1 MSTEE
6 RIRRAE
12 ERYYKR
18 KEQGETY
25 SISRRNTEKI
35 EKHDFSLYKRMILQ
49 ICICF
54 IIYFIFYL
62 VQNTEYFFS
71 EELMQKVKHFLS
83 YDMNLQS
90 IYVQTINW
98 IEDGNEKL
106 KGMINPKQE
115 EVVEN
120 KEETQNIESGENQ
133 ENQENQ
139 VPVATQGE
147 SQEIAVRR
155 SRSGKYK

>member
-18 KEQGETY
+18 KEQGEMY
-25 SISRRNTEKI
+25 SISRQNTGKI

-71 EELMQKVKHFLS
+71 QELLQKVNHFLS

-90 IYVQTINW
+90 VYVQTINW
-98 IEDGNEKL
+98 IEEGNKKL
-106 KGMINPKQE
+106 KGIIAPKQE
-115 EVVEN
+115 EVVDEN
-120 KEETQNIESGENQ
+120 KEETQNTENIENQDNQ
-133 ENQENQ
+133 ENVVTE
-139 VPVATQGE
+139 GE
-147 SQEIAVRR
+147 SQDAAVRWSR
-155 SRSGKYK
+155 SRKCK